1 MPEAINMS
9 EIAAVTIE
17 RLHDR
22 IAKLKLEALEHQIR
36 IGRLLEIL
44 KEHELLEEVAE
55 WQS

>member
-9 EIAAVTIE
+9 QIAAVTIE

-22 IAKLKLEALEHQIR
+22 IAKLKLEALEHEIR
-36 IGRLLEIL
+36 IGRLLEVL
-44 KEHELLEEVAE
+44 KEHDLLDEVVE